1 MLSGFSFELIIS
13 YKQSALN
20 HEPLTI
26 NLSSISHHTSAIS
39 LLYYSIENT
48 KMLHAFFAITTSL
61 VEGYS
66 YIVRLFISSIRS
78 FIYDSGT
85 ILLKPI
91 IY

>member
-39 LLYYSIENT
+39 LLYYSMENT
-48 KMLHAFFAITTSL
+48 KMLHATLAAFLLGFL
-61 VEGYS
+61 LNEFD
-66 YIVRLFISSIRS
+66 RL
-78 FIYDSGT
+78 
-85 ILLKPI
+85 
-91 IY
+91 